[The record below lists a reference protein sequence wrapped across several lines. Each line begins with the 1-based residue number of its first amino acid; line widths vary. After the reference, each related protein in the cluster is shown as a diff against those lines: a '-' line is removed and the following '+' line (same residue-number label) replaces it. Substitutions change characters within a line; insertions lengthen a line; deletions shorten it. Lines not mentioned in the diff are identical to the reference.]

1 MTCFTGTKA
10 QTLTCSGAG
19 ATSAGPHA
27 SRSSYLLY
35 QYKSTH
41 TDAGAVEQDTSA
53 RGGGGDGGQAE
64 AEELA
69 ALRGQVKP
77 SIYALMEP

>member
-1 MTCFTGTKA
+1 
-10 QTLTCSGAG
+10 
-19 ATSAGPHA
+19 
-27 SRSSYLLY
+27 
-35 QYKSTH
+35 
-41 TDAGAVEQDTSA
+41 VEQDTSA